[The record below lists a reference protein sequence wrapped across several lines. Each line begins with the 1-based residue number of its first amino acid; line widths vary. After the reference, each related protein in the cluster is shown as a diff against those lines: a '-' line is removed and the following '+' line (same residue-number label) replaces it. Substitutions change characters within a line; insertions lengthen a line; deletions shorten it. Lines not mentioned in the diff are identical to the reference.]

1 MGKQSSGGEVFRITG
16 ARTGLAE
23 DVRGRQ
29 RRYIISMT
37 VRTVAVILTAAL
49 WNVARPVAIGALVLG
64 AFLPYVA
71 VVIANAGRENTPG
84 LPTTFVPAP
93 FRPALEPSSVVT
105 GAESADER
113 TATEREQRVAD
124 QG

>member
-1 MGKQSSGGEVFRITG
+1 MRKQRSGEVFRITG
-16 ARTGLAE
+16 ARTGLEE

-49 WNVARPVAIGALVLG
+49 WNVARPVAIGTLVLG
-64 AFLPYVA
+64 AFLPYIA

-93 FRPALEPSSVVT
+93 FRPPLEPSSMVPGT
-105 GAESADER
+105 DPADEAP
-113 TATEREQRVAD
+113 TTERDQRAAEQ
-124 QG
+124 G

>member
-1 MGKQSSGGEVFRITG
+1 MRKQSSGEVFRITG
-16 ARTGLAE
+16 ARTGLAD

-49 WNVARPVAIGALVLG
+49 WNVARPVAIGALILG

-93 FRPALEPSSVVT
+93 YRPPLEPSSVVT
-105 GAESADER
+105 GTESADES
-113 TATEREQRVAD
+113 TATEREHRGPE